1 MESST
6 KKSGGVEIPKRN
18 RCLDIES
25 LYESRVSKLGE
36 SKKKV
41 SGQKDHEDVKEKK
54 RKSRKEA
61 PLSCFEPDA
70 KKSRKEDVNGVKSKL
85 GFGQKSSGRSKGL
98 HGVSLTLGDT
108 GNTFNIPK
116 RPRGSLGWKKLVS
129 DQVSASLKLPNS
141 VDGGGAFKDE
151 VIKSEDEAGA
161 SSEAGPSDRL
171 VRLVTLSTDDNG
183 ALNSKSV
190 GKFSGSKSKSRQKAD
205 SKSTVN
211 SSSSNVKLKRKA
223 GDEVKEYRN
232 GRSGSV
238 QHTVKEYNV
247 VVNNGD
253 MSPKKRQIKSR
264 KKKDLVGGVDGSEAS
279 MKKSEPS
286 VGSSVS
292 GSLFIDFLEDDEYD
306 EENLEQNAARMLS
319 SRFDPSCTGFSAM
332 RKSSVSQTADGFS
345 FQVSSARDTLRR
357 QPHSLGGE
365 SAAAYDRSRT
375 LRPRREDK
383 GKGMSRK
390 RRHFYEIRP
399 RDLEPYWVLNR
410 RIKIFW
416 PLDESWYYGLV
427 NDYHSESKLHHIKYD
442 DRDEEWVNLQE
453 EKFKLLLLPS
463 EFPGKTKS
471 RKRSTRGKDLHKG
484 QTVQPADDDSC
495 TGNHLDLEPIAS
507 WLASQSQRVKSSKRQ
522 RTSQQHM
529 PLGSSLSSER
539 ADNSNSDV
547 ADSKITRNKSDY
559 ESTSVD
565 NIAARGTDGETLQ
578 GAASSSQRVKHV
590 VYVRKKYHKRNEGG
604 SFVSK
609 DIKACDIT
617 PQIVSP
623 PDPVMI
629 SFPTN
634 KEGKFYNGCVDSE
647 QLWSFDDKGKLR
659 LNDVLLESKQ
669 FTFEIRLPVLP
680 CLEFSRGT
688 EVLWLLHDIFML
700 QYGVLVTTSAAVILE
715 ILLIDSNLG
724 LRFLLF
730 EGCLKQAVAFV
741 FLILIGFS
749 ESNES
754 WDGDMK
760 LPVTSI
766 RFQLSSVHDLRKQHV
781 FAFYCFSRLQNSKW
795 LHLESKILQ
804 HCLLVKQLPLSEC
817 TFDNIKEL
825 ECWSIRQCK
834 QRAGLKLSSSEGFK
848 KKLVTGILPMS
859 APGEA
864 CNTRMSQSAFTLAAK
879 PGKVPQ
885 FALSF
890 CAAPTFFLTLHL
902 QLLMEHSF
910 AWFNLQHEDALCSL
924 ENSENG
930 DQLVAEC
937 SQLEASSVAVQDVP
951 AEPEIRKMD
960 AEALTFQGLKS
971 CQQDLGMDIILASNT
986 VENTNSSEELQK
998 GKSDNDGTACC
1009 LKEFTE
1015 ITPEVIAQ
1023 PHQYEPM
1030 KEVDEQIVLSAPVSV
1045 TSATCNPRSDSTSGG
1060 MTVEIPSLEHVNVHF
1075 DGKSCISRQTSC
1087 GVWNIHDGF
1096 VHNPNPT
1103 GSRSSLQRGRSSSI
1117 YSPLGH
1123 HSPVW
1128 PDGNPNLVSSGLS
1141 NGPKKPRT
1149 QVQYTLPFVGYDFS
1163 AKQKMQ
1169 NLRSL
1174 PCKRIRRASLK
1185 RTSDGSVNNQKNLEL
1200 LTCVANILVTHGDKG
1215 WRECGANIVLEHA
1228 DHNEWRLAVK
1238 LSGVTKYSYKVKHIL
1253 QPGST
1258 NRYSHAMM
1266 WKGGK
1271 DWVLEFPD
1279 RNQWILFKEMHEE
1292 CYNRNI
1298 RAASVK
1304 NIPIP
1309 GVRLVEENDDYGAEV
1324 PFVRNPAR
1332 YIRQV
1337 QTDVE
1342 MAMDPSRI
1350 LYDMD
1355 SDDEQW
1361 LMSKKNSTEK
1371 HKYDEISEEV
1381 LEKAIDIF
1389 EKVSYAKLR
1398 NNFTDAEIEELLTGI
1413 GSAQAAK
1420 VIYEHWGQKRKK
1432 FGMPLIRHLQPPLWE
1447 RYQQR
1452 LKEWERTA
1460 ARGNCA
1466 FSVGSQEKV
1475 TPPEKPPMFAF
1486 CLRPR
1491 GLDVPNKGS
1500 KQRSHRKFSV
1510 SGPHQS
1516 STGYQDS
1523 LLVFGRRSNG
1533 NAFGD
1538 EKTLYASNMHDPS
1551 DVSPSFQASSTV
1563 FSPRDAHFSLS
1574 TNVSEWKG
1582 KPKVYKNKPRK
1593 LGSYHAFHS
1602 QQLISHNQ
1610 RTTGNKNGVQQWNM
1624 GLPELPSQRH
1634 YYFGAQYGQGVEQ
1647 LNGSDLHEFRLR
1659 DASGAAQNALNL
1671 AKLKREKA
1679 QRLLYRA
1686 DLAIHKAVVALMTA
1700 EAMKD
1705 SAENSN
1711 GIN

>member
-1 MESST
+1 MESSR
-6 KKSGGVEIPKRN
+6 KKSDGVEIPKRN
-18 RCLDIES
+18 RSLDLKS

-36 SKKKV
+36 SRKKV
-41 SGQKDHEDVKEKK
+41 SGEKNHEDVKEKK

-70 KKSRKEDVNGVKSKL
+70 KKSRKEDVNGVQSEL
-85 GFGQKSSGRSKGL
+85 GFGQNSSGRSKGL

-108 GNTFNIPK
+108 GNAFNIPK
-116 RPRGSLGWKKLVS
+116 RPRGSLGRKKLVS
-129 DQVSASLKLPNS
+129 DQVSASLKLPDS

-151 VIKSEDEAGA
+151 VIKTEDEAGA

-171 VRLVTLSTDDNG
+171 VRSVTLSTDNNG

-190 GKFSGSKSKSRQKAD
+190 GKFSGSKSKSRQKTD

-211 SSSSNVKLKRKA
+211 SSCSNVKLKQKVGA
-223 GDEVKEYRN
+223 DEVKENRN
-232 GRSGSV
+232 GQPGSV
-238 QHTVKEYNV
+238 RHTAKEYNV

-253 MSPKKRQIKSR
+253 MLPKKRQSKSR
-264 KKKDLVGGVDGSEAS
+264 KKKELVGGVDDGEAS

-292 GSLFIDFLEDDEYD
+292 
-306 EENLEQNAARMLS
+306 AKKK
-319 SRFDPSCTGFSAM
+319 P
-332 RKSSVSQTADGFS
+332 SVSQTADGFS
-345 FQVSSARDTLRR
+345 FQVSSACDTLRR
-357 QPHSLGGE
+357 QPHSLVGE

-399 RDLEPYWVLNR
+399 RDLEPCWVLNR

-463 EFPGKTKS
+463 EFPGKMKS
-471 RKRSTRGKDLHKG
+471 RKLSTRVKDLHKG
-484 QTVQPADDDSC
+484 QTVPPADDDSC
-495 TGNHLDLEPIAS
+495 TGNHLDSEPIAS
-507 WLASQSQRVKSSKRQ
+507 WLASQSQRVKSLPKSSKRQ
-522 RTSQQHM
+522 RTSQQLM

-539 ADNSNSDV
+539 TENSNSDV
-547 ADSKITRNKSDY
+547 TDSKITRNKSDY
-559 ESTSVD
+559 ESASVD

-590 VYVRKKYHKRNEGG
+590 VYVRKKYHKRNEG
-604 SFVSK
+604 
-609 DIKACDIT
+609 
-617 PQIVSP
+617 
-623 PDPVMI
+623 
-629 SFPTN
+629 
-634 KEGKFYNGCVDSE
+634 
-647 QLWSFDDKGKLR
+647 
-659 LNDVLLESKQ
+659 
-669 FTFEIRLPVLP
+669 
-680 CLEFSRGT
+680 
-688 EVLWLLHDIFML
+688 
-700 QYGVLVTTSAAVILE
+700 
-715 ILLIDSNLG
+715 
-724 LRFLLF
+724 
-730 EGCLKQAVAFV
+730 
-741 FLILIGFS
+741 
-749 ESNES
+749 
-754 WDGDMK
+754 
-760 LPVTSI
+760 
-766 RFQLSSVHDLRKQHV
+766 
-781 FAFYCFSRLQNSKW
+781 
-795 LHLESKILQ
+795 
-804 HCLLVKQLPLSEC
+804 EC

-825 ECWSIRQCK
+825 ECGSIQQCK
-834 QRAGLKLSSSEGFK
+834 QRAGLNLPSSEGFK
-848 KKLVTGILPMS
+848 KKLVPGILPMS
-859 APGEA
+859 FPGEA
-864 CNTRMSQSAFTLAAK
+864 SNTRMSQSAFTLAAK

-890 CAAPTFFLTLHL
+890 SAAPTFFLTLHL

-924 ENSENG
+924 ENSVNG

-937 SQLEASSVAVQDVP
+937 SHFEASSVAVQGVP

-960 AEALTFQGLKS
+960 AEDLTFQGLES
-971 CQQDLGMDIILASNT
+971 CQQDLGMDVILESNA
-986 VENTNSSEELQK
+986 VEDTNSSEKLQK

-1023 PHQYEPM
+1023 PCPYEPM
-1030 KEVDEQIVLSAPVSV
+1030 KEVHEQIVVSAPVSV
-1045 TSATCNPRSDSTSGG
+1045 ASPTCNPRSDSTSGG

-1075 DGKSCISRQTSC
+1075 DGKSCISRQTS
-1087 GVWNIHDGF
+1087 GVVWNIHDGF
-1096 VHNPNPT
+1096 VHNPNPA
-1103 GSRSSLQRGRSSSI
+1103 GSRSSSQRGRISLIS
-1117 YSPLGH
+1117 SPLGH
-1123 HSPVW
+1123 RSPVW
-1128 PDGNPNLVSSGLS
+1128 PDGNPNFVSSGLS

-1238 LSGVTKYSYKVKHIL
+1238 LSG
-1253 QPGST
+1253 
-1258 NRYSHAMM
+1258 
-1266 WKGGK
+1266 GGK

-1309 GVRLVEENDDYGAEV
+1309 GVRLVEEMMIMELKSLLFEILQGI
-1324 PFVRNPAR
+1324 F
-1332 YIRQV
+1332 RQV

-1361 LMSKKNSTEK
+1361 LMLKKNCTEK
-1371 HKYDEISEEV
+1371 HKYEKISEEV

-1398 NNFTDAEIEELLTGI
+1398 DNFTDAEIEEFLIGI
-1413 GSAQAAK
+1413 GSAEAAK
-1420 VIYEHWGQKRKK
+1420 VIYEHWRQKRKK

-1466 FSVGSQEKV
+1466 FSVGSQDKV

-1486 CLRPR
+1486 CLKPR

-1510 SGPHQS
+1510 SGPPIFHGGSGQPSFFTYYQS
-1516 STGYQDS
+1516 TMA
-1523 LLVFGRRSNG
+1523 GRRSNG
-1533 NAFGD
+1533 NAL
-1538 EKTLYASNMHDPS
+1538 EMIRRCMQACVHDPS
-1551 DVSPSFQASSTV
+1551 DVSPSFQASTTV
-1563 FSPRDAHFSLS
+1563 LSPRDAHFSLS
-1574 TNVSEWKG
+1574 SNVSEWKVDV
-1582 KPKVYKNKPRK
+1582 PQP
-1593 LGSYHAFHS
+1593 
-1602 QQLISHNQ
+1602 

-1624 GLPELPSQRH
+1624 GLPELPSRH
-1634 YYFGAQYGQGVEQ
+1634 YFGALYRQGIEQ

-1659 DASGAAQNALNL
+1659 DASGAAQHALNL

-1711 GIN
+1711 GVN

>member
-18 RCLDIES
+18 RSLDLKS

-41 SGQKDHEDVKEKK
+41 SAEKDQEDVKERK

-61 PLSCFEPDA
+61 PLSCFESDA
-70 KKSRKEDVNGVKSKL
+70 KKSRKEDVNGVKLEL
-85 GFGQKSSGRSKGL
+85 GFGKKSTGRSKGL
-98 HGVSLTLGDT
+98 HGIPLTLGDN
-108 GNTFNIPK
+108 GNAFNIPK
-116 RPRGSLGWKKLVS
+116 RPRGSLGRKKLAS
-129 DQVSASLKLPNS
+129 DQVSAPLKLLNS
-141 VDGGGAFKDE
+141 VDSAGAFKAE
-151 VIKSEDEAGA
+151 VIKSEDEAG
-161 SSEAGPSDRL
+161 PSDRL
-171 VRLVTLSTDDNG
+171 DRLVSPSTGTNG
-183 ALNSKSV
+183 ALNSKS
-190 GKFSGSKSKSRQKAD
+190 KSKQKTD

-211 SSSSNVKLKRKA
+211 SSSSNVKLKRKVGA
-223 GDEVKEYRN
+223 DEVKENGN

-238 QHTVKEYNV
+238 RHTAKEYNV
-247 VVNNGD
+247 VVSNGD
-253 MSPKKRQIKSR
+253 MPLKNRQSNSR
-264 KKKDLVGGVDGSEAS
+264 KKKDLVGGVDGGEAS

-292 GSLFIDFLEDDEYD
+292 GSLFIDFLEDDDYD

-319 SRFDPSCTGFSAM
+319 SRFDPSCTGFSAN
-332 RKSSVSQTADGFS
+332 RKSSVSQTADRFS
-345 FQVSSARDTLRR
+345 LQVSSARDTLRR
-357 QPHSLGGE
+357 QHNSSGG
-365 SAAAYDRSRT
+365 AAADDKSRT

-383 GKGMSRK
+383 GKGMPRK
-390 RRHFYEIRP
+390 RRHFYEILP

-427 NDYHSESKLHHIKYD
+427 NEYHSESKLHHIKYD

-463 EFPGKTKS
+463 EVPGKAKS
-471 RKRSTRGKDLHKG
+471 RKRSTRGEDLHKG
-484 QTVQPADDDSC
+484 QTVPLADDDSC
-495 TGNHLDLEPIAS
+495 TGNHLDSEPIAS
-507 WLASQSQRVKSSKRQ
+507 WLASQSQRVKSLPKSSKRQ
-522 RTSQQHM
+522 RTSQQHL

-539 ADNSNSDV
+539 TDNSNSDG

-559 ESTSVD
+559 ESASVD

-578 GAASSSQRVKHV
+578 GAARSSQRVKHV

-604 SFVSK
+604 NVVST
-609 DIKACDIT
+609 DAKACGGA
-617 PQIVSP
+617 PQIVSTP
-623 PDPVMI
+623 APVMV
-629 SFPTN
+629 SFPTT
-634 KEGKFYNGCVDSE
+634 KEDKLYYGCVGSE
-647 QLWSFDDKGKLR
+647 QLWSFDDKGKVR
-659 LNDVLLESKQ
+659 LNDVLLESKE
-669 FTFEIRLPVLP
+669 FTFEICLPVLP
-680 CLEFSRGT
+680 SPEFSCGI

-700 QYGVLVTTSAAVILE
+700 QHGVLVTTSPAVILE

-724 LRFLLF
+724 LSFLLF
-730 EGCLKQAVAFV
+730 EGCLKQALAFV
-741 FLILIGFS
+741 FLILIVFS

-754 WDGDMK
+754 WDGNMK

-766 RFQLSSVHDLRKQHV
+766 RFQLSSIQDLRKQHV
-781 FAFYCFSRLQNSKW
+781 FAFYCFSRLQNSEW

-817 TFDNIKEL
+817 TYDNIKEL
-825 ECWSIRQCK
+825 ECGRFQQCK

-848 KKLVTGILPMS
+848 KKLVPGILPMS
-859 APGEA
+859 VCREA
-864 CNTRMSQSAFTLAAK
+864 CNTRMIQSAFTLAAK

-885 FALSF
+885 FALSYS
-890 CAAPTFFLTLHL
+890 AAPTFFLTLHL

-910 AWFNLQHEDALCSL
+910 AWLNLQHQDALCSPG
-924 ENSENG
+924 NSENG
-930 DQLVAEC
+930 DLLVADC
-937 SQLEASSVAVQDVP
+937 SHLEPSSVAVQDVP

-960 AEALTFQGLKS
+960 AERLTSQGLKS
-971 CQQDLGMDIILASNT
+971 LQQDLGMDVNLVSNAA
-986 VENTNSSEELQK
+986 ENTNSSEKLQK
-998 GKSDNDGTACC
+998 GKSENNGAACC
-1009 LKEFTE
+1009 LREFTE
-1015 ITPEVIAQ
+1015 TTPEVIAQ

-1030 KEVDEQIVLSAPVSV
+1030 KEAHEQIAVSAPVSV
-1045 TSATCNPRSDSTSGG
+1045 TSPTCNPRSDSTSGG
-1060 MTVEIPSLEHVNVHF
+1060 MIVEIPSLEHVNVPF
-1075 DGKSCISRQTSC
+1075 DGKSCISRQTS
-1087 GVWNIHDGF
+1087 GVVSNIHDGF
-1096 VHNPNPT
+1096 VHSPNPT
-1103 GSRSSLQRGRSSSI
+1103 GSRSSWQRGRSSSI
-1117 YSPLGH
+1117 SSPSGH

-1128 PDGNPNLVSSGLS
+1128 PDGSPNFVSSGLS

-1185 RTSDGSVNNQKNLEL
+1185 RTSDGSVNKQKNLEL

-1238 LSGVTKYSYKVKHIL
+1238 LSGVTKYCYKVKHIL

-1309 GVRLVEENDDYGAEV
+1309 GVRLVEESDDYAEV
-1324 PFVRNPAR
+1324 QFVRNPAR

-1361 LMSKKNSTEK
+1361 LMSKKNCTEK
-1371 HKYDEISEEV
+1371 HKYEEISEEV

-1398 NNFTDAEIEELLTGI
+1398 DNFTDAEIEELLIGI
-1413 GSAQAAK
+1413 GSAEAAK
-1420 VIYEHWGQKRKK
+1420 VIYEHWRQKRKK

-1460 ARGNCA
+1460 ARGNYA
-1466 FSVGSQEKV
+1466 FTAGSQEKV

-1486 CLRPR
+1486 CLKPR

-1510 SGPHQS
+1510 SGQHHS
-1516 STGYQDS
+1516 STGDQDS
-1523 LLVFGRRSNG
+1523 LLYGRKSNG

-1538 EKTLYASNMHDPS
+1538 GKVLYASSMHDPS
-1551 DVSPSFQASSTV
+1551 DVSPSFQASTTAL
-1563 FSPRDAHFSLS
+1563 SPRDAHFSLS

-1582 KPKVYKNKPRK
+1582 KPKVFKNKPRK
-1593 LGSYHAFHS
+1593 LGSYPDFHS
-1602 QQLISHNQ
+1602 QQLMSHNQ

-1624 GLPELPSQRH
+1624 GLPELSSQRH
-1634 YYFGAQYGQGVEQ
+1634 HYFGGHYRQGIEQ

-1659 DASGAAQNALNL
+1659 DASGAAQHALTL